1 MLIAPAGAAFAGG
14 ASVASGTA
22 VGELVL
28 PLDGAFVAAGAS
40 DGTGVAVADDPQ
52 ANNSTTNKSITALG
66 KCRKTRVLIADCGK
80 DVLPRC
86 EILIWLENFRKNGGF
101 AALQPTFRTSD
112 LYATNHVLSIKFK
125 QQY

>member
-1 MLIAPAGAAFAGG
+1 MLIAPAGSAFAGG

-28 PLDGAFVAAGAS
+28 PLDGATVAAGAAPLV

-52 ANNSTTNKSITALG
+52 ANNSATNKSITALG

-101 AALQPTFRTSD
+101 AIL
-112 LYATNHVLSIKFK
+112 
-125 QQY
+125 

>member
-1 MLIAPAGAAFAGG
+1 MLIAPAGAAFTGG
-14 ASVASGTA
+14 ASVALGTA

-28 PLDGAFVAAGAS
+28 PLEDGAFVAAGAAPLV

-52 ANNSTTNKSITALG
+52 ANNSATNKSITALG

-86 EILIWLENFRKNGGF
+86 EILI
-101 AALQPTFRTSD
+101 
-112 LYATNHVLSIKFK
+112 
-125 QQY
+125 

>member
-1 MLIAPAGAAFAGG
+1 MLIAPAGTAFAGG
-14 ASVASGTA
+14 ASVALGTA

-28 PLDGAFVAAGAS
+28 PLEDGADGAFVAAGGAPLS

-52 ANNSTTNKSITALG
+52 ANNSATNKSITALG

-86 EILIWLENFRKNGGF
+86 EILI
-101 AALQPTFRTSD
+101 
-112 LYATNHVLSIKFK
+112 
-125 QQY
+125 

>member
-14 ASVASGTA
+14 ASVALGTA

-28 PLDGAFVAAGAS
+28 ALEDGAFVAAGAAPLS

-52 ANNSTTNKSITALG
+52 ANNSATNKSITALG

-86 EILIWLENFRKNGGF
+86 EILI
-101 AALQPTFRTSD
+101 
-112 LYATNHVLSIKFK
+112 
-125 QQY
+125 

>member
-1 MLIAPAGAAFAGG
+1 MLIAPAGSAFAGG

-28 PLDGAFVAAGAS
+28 PLDGASVAAAPLV

-52 ANNSTTNKSITALG
+52 ANNSATNKSITPLG

-80 DVLPRC
+80 DVLRRC
-86 EILIWLENFRKNGGF
+86 EIL
-101 AALQPTFRTSD
+101 
-112 LYATNHVLSIKFK
+112 V
-125 QQY
+125 